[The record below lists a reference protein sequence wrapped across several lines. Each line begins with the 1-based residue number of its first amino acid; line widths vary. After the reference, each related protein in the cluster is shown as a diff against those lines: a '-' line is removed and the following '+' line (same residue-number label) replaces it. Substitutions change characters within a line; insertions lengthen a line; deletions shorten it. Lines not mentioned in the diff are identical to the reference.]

1 MVKNMSELFV
11 DDNLPSVL
19 SQDEIY
25 ELFYQMNNGCIEF
38 RNKIIN
44 TNIRLVIDYVVKK
57 FKDSIYDQKELISV
71 GMIGLINAVDTYR
84 VELGY
89 KFSTYATKCIKNE
102 ILLFI
107 RNDNKNKFNVSL
119 DEYIKMYD
127 DNDIISY
134 KDNLCNDN
142 VLLEDMVIKNQM
154 INLMNQKLNILS
166 EREIEILKLYF
177 GFYGEKLSQRQV
189 AKVINLSCAAVNNII
204 HKALEKLNREM
215 TKNKLKIYTR

>member
-1 MVKNMSELFV
+1 
-11 DDNLPSVL
+11 
-19 SQDEIY
+19 
-25 ELFYQMNNGCIEF
+25 
-38 RNKIIN
+38 
-44 TNIRLVIDYVVKK
+44 
-57 FKDSIYDQKELISV
+57 
-71 GMIGLINAVDTYR
+71 
-84 VELGY
+84 
-89 KFSTYATKCIKNE
+89 
-102 ILLFI
+102 
-107 RNDNKNKFNVSL
+107 
-119 DEYIKMYD
+119 MYD